1 MAWALD
7 FDGVNDHLLL
17 ATPLYIQDGE
27 TIDLNIIQGNSS
39 GYEMWL
45 STWDSNPSF
54 NDGEWYFGKLNTS
67 DGRLTL
73 YNRFTTVRNNSAA
86 GVLVV
91 GEDATFSLQRNGNTL
106 RALKNGVEVVAPL
119 LFSAGHL
126 DLYPIKRLMKENES
140 SISFCFT
147 GQLKSATFGNRLN
160 LDATASD
167 HSAGSQP
174 VLTDTISGNNAT
186 GVNFPTDGSAWV
198 DLGGGG
204 ATITADI
211 ATTAKKPTVL
221 ASSSATL
228 PQPDSVVSIT
238 AKKPTVSIASS
249 AEVPQPSAVVSI
261 TAKKPSVQAS
271 SSATLPQPQ
280 ASASVTAK
288 KATVSVISSASL
300 PQPDIALLTTA
311 KKPSVS
317 VSGSASLSQANAVVS
332 ITAKKPTVQA
342 DSSATL
348 PQPDATLTT
357 SAKKPTVGIT
367 GSAVVPYPVSDIA
380 ITAKKPTVNTTG
392 GATLPQPS
400 ATVTT
405 IGKKPT
411 VAISAT
417 VSGLVLVAP
426 DDAKIKYQPGSNALT
441 YYPGSNKLAV

>member
-1 MAWALD
+1 MAWALQ
-7 FDGVNDHLLL
+7 FDGVDDYISLPITNMGANAILELKFSDYVNNPSRMSYLFWWVSYGFRIRV
-17 ATPLYIQDGE
+17 TSSGVFQLYDNSHYTAYLDGE
-27 TIDLNIIQGNSS
+27 EVVSNVTLMPQDS
-39 GYEMWL
+39 GVIHTLRLE
-45 STWDSNPSF
+45 F
-54 NDGEWYFGKLNTS
+54 VS
-67 DGRLTL
+67 DRKIRDIMAD
-73 YNRFTTVRNNSAA
+73 N
-86 GVLVV
+86 
-91 GEDATFSLQRNGNTL
+91 NGNDTAKIKL
-106 RALKNGVEVVAPL
+106 HSLSVSG
-119 LFSAGHL
+119 LF
-126 DLYPIKRLMKENES
+126 D
-140 SISFCFT
+140 
-147 GQLKSATFGNRLN
+147 

-167 HSAGSQP
+167 HSAGGQP
-174 VLTDTISGNNAT
+174 VLKDTVGGNNAT

-238 AKKPTVSIASS
+238 TKKPTVSIASS

-300 PQPDIALLTTA
+300 PQPTAVVSTTA

-357 SAKKPTVGIT
+357 SAKKPTVSIT
-367 GSAVVPYPVSDIA
+367 GGAVVPYPVSDVTVI
-380 ITAKKPTVNTTG
+380 AKKPTVNTTG

-400 ATVTT
+400 ATVTV

-426 DDAKIKYQPGSNALT
+426 DDAKIKYQPGSNSLT